1 MPLKEP
7 VRQPPVGLVRFGG
20 DVGGSVLQQST
31 SAVPASD
38 DQTRQAEGC
47 VRERYPLTSD
57 TPADWLNGRQ
67 DGAPMAATHRVVINR
82 CPLNT
87 AVKPCGRVRLK
98 TLPGREKFD
107 HGG

>member
-1 MPLKEP
+1 M
-7 VRQPPVGLVRFGG
+7 
-20 DVGGSVLQQST
+20 GGSVLQQST